1 MEMLGTGMG
10 MGTGLGSPHSHP
22 AHLVPRRCSPAPHP
36 TWNSHLKGRAA
47 GGFSRVSPGLVVM
60 VPSPTG
66 DAVGED
72 GGSFPHVLGVAGW
85 TPGAQDHE
93 CIPLCK
99 VLLTLQTHLVPK
111 RVLGSSRLWLKC
123 SGLKTNFLKS
133 SGPPPVGWAELAVT
147 HLWPDVCKGTEN
159 GLRLQ
164 GRPGCSHRVRTP
176 IGRKAVPTPPSPPW
190 GHLPADTREQGR
202 LHLHPSLSLISV

>member
-1 MEMLGTGMG
+1 MKGPRQDTERGRQPEPMG
-10 MGTGLGSPHSHP
+10 RTVPRGHRAQTPPVPKRGDAGPWHGDGDRPGLTPQSPCSPCPPALKPSTASHVEYSHP
-22 AHLVPRRCSPAPHP
+22 
-36 TWNSHLKGRAA
+36 KGRAA
-47 GGFSRVSPGLVVM
+47 GGFSRVSPGLVVT

-111 RVLGSSRLWLKC
+111 RVLGSSR
-123 SGLKTNFLKS
+123 
-133 SGPPPVGWAELAVT
+133 P
-147 HLWPDVCKGTEN
+147 
-159 GLRLQ
+159 
-164 GRPGCSHRVRTP
+164 
-176 IGRKAVPTPPSPPW
+176 
-190 GHLPADTREQGR
+190 
-202 LHLHPSLSLISV
+202 